1 MERIEGNDL
10 MVQFTEP
17 KGSWDIT
24 NFLAELNK
32 NGAAL
37 PSRYEVLII
46 PHKLHPDRNFARDV
60 SMRVESIEMPG
71 RAVNTS
77 LDANRYGIAPQIV
90 DGITFGGIINL
101 TVQTSRDLRERVF
114 FQSWQELS
122 WNTATWNVGYYED
135 YIGTIEIYLLDIN
148 NIRQYGVKI
157 NECYP
162 KEVTAVSLSY
172 TQATD
177 IIKTSIT
184 MQYKYWETLDI
195 TNQPANTMENVVDM
209 NPQGASRALRGNI
222 PFSVSHDSGE

>member
-1 MERIEGNDL
+1 MG
-10 MVQFTEP
+10 QFTEP

-90 DGITFGGIINL
+90 DGILFGGVINL
-101 TVQTSRDLRERVF
+101 TVQTSRDLKERVF

-195 TNQPANTMENVVDM
+195 TNQPANTNEVAQLVNS
-209 NPQGASRALRGNI
+209 QAASQNFDRNR
-222 PFSVSHDSGE
+222 PFTQHLNT

>member
-10 MVQFTEP
+10 MGQFTEP

-24 NFLAELNK
+24 NFLAELN
-32 NGAAL
+32 NDGAAL

-195 TNQPANTMENVVDM
+195 TNQPANTNEVAQLVNSS
-209 NPQGASRALRGNI
+209 GASRNFDRNR
-222 PFSVSHDSGE
+222 PFTQHLNT